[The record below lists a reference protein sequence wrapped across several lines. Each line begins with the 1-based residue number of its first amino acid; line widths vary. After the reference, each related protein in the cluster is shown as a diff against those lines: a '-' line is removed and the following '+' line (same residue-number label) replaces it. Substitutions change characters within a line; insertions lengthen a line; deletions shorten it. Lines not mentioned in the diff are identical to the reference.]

1 MHKTITPIAIR
12 SISVVIIVCLSAF
25 ETLKKRPSNRAT
37 WWLGSDTQATQSV
50 NNVVCTRFDFCFVL
64 LFFLLLFTKPS
75 KCYRKTFKL
84 LINRLKNSN
93 DDDIKQTIINRASAC
108 LARIAMRY
116 TMTLCILAYF
126 SLLRSA
132 TTTTAAA
139 RSIQCGKYFEFQ
151 RKITWHLAF
160 ESCASR
166 PLQI

>member
-1 MHKTITPIAIR
+1 MLLGGLAPTRKP
-12 SISVVIIVCLSAF
+12 LSQ
-25 ETLKKRPSNRAT
+25 LIMS
-37 WWLGSDTQATQSV
+37 
-50 NNVVCTRFDFCFVL
+50 FVL
-64 LFFLLLFTKPS
+64 VSIFVLFCFFLLLFTKPS

-93 DDDIKQTIINRASAC
+93 DDDIKQTIINCASAC

-132 TTTTAAA
+132 TTTTTAA